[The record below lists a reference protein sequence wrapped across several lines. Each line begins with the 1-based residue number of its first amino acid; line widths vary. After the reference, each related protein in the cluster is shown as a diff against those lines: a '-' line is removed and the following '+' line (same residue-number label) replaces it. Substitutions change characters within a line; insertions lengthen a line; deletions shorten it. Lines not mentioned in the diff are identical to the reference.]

1 MPKRASTIDTVDPVR
16 SRLAAAVASPSQKQ
30 QKPID
35 PEPHGSEVGD
45 ESPLRAAVEAPKPS
59 PSVPRPVL
67 PRQERRRP
75 EPRSLTVPR
84 KFMLTPD
91 EAERMDQTIYAISQ
105 AFGSKVTYSQVSR
118 ALWAILAGAEDAL
131 AGNPRRGQPL
141 RVPSRGDP
149 LAMAEY
155 EEAIVDYLQ
164 LALKRS

>member
-1 MPKRASTIDTVDPVR
+1 MPKRASTVDTVDPVR
-16 SRLAAAVASPSQKQ
+16 SRLAAAVASPAPKQ

-35 PEPHGSEVGD
+35 PEPSDPEVGD
-45 ESPLRAAVEAPKPS
+45 ESPPRSVVEAPKSS
-59 PSVPRPVL
+59 PPVSRPVL

-84 KFMLTPD
+84 KFMLTPE

-105 AFGSKVTYSQVSR
+105 AFGSRVTYSQVSR